1 MSISAD
7 DYRLEEKMW
16 IEMIQRMEKMYAE
29 LAESHGAAESK
40 NEELERAN
48 QELRKLQSHL
58 IQSEKMRSLGRMA
71 AGIAHEINNPLG
83 AIILYGHLVLE
94 DTPAGDPRRGNL
106 EKIVSQAGRCQQ
118 IVKNLLGF
126 ARPAVIQN
134 EPLSLENV
142 LENTISVLRDQ
153 AMFHNVEIVR
163 EFADDVPPVR
173 GDVGQLQQ
181 AFTNLILNAVDA
193 MEGKGKLTFEIDG
206 GPGETGIEAVVSVSD
221 TGPGIPQENF
231 KRIFEPFYTSGRHGE
246 GTGLG
251 LSITYGI
258 VERHR
263 GRIEVESEVG
273 KGSTFRIMLPAEDE
287 DDEEL

>member
-1 MSISAD
+1 MTVAAD
-7 DYRLEEKMW
+7 ENIQEGMW
-16 IEMIQRMEKMYAE
+16 IEIIQRMEQMYAA
-29 LAESHGAAESK
+29 LAQSYGEIESK

-48 QELRKLQSHL
+48 LELRKLQSHL

-83 AIILYGHLVLE
+83 AILLYGHLVLE
-94 DTPAGDPRRGNL
+94 DTPATDPRRRNL

-126 ARPAVIQN
+126 ARPAVTQN
-134 EPLSLENV
+134 EPLSLQTV

-153 AMFHNVEIVR
+153 AMFHNIEIVR
-163 EFADDVPPVR
+163 EFVDDVPLVR
-173 GDVGQLQQ
+173 GDASQLQQ
-181 AFTNLILNAVDA
+181 AFTNLILNAADA
-193 MEGKGKLTFEIDG
+193 MDGKGKVTLTLET
-206 GPGETGIEAVVSVSD
+206 GPGETGLEVAVSISD
-221 TGPGIPQENF
+221 TGPGIPQEKF
-231 KRIFEPFYTSGRHGE
+231 KRIFEPFYTSGGHGK

-273 KGSTFRIMLPAEDE
+273 KGSTFRIMLPVEDG